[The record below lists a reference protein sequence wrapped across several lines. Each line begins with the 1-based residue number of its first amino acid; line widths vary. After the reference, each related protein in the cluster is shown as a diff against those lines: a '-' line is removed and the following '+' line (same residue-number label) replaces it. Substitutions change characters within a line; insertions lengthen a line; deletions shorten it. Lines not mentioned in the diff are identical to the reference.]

1 MTTETYRDHIQS
13 KFGDFKDEWDMLA
26 RDQAEALSQTL
37 ALQNGA
43 IFSRNDAQKIKSA
56 CAELISAIEQT
67 V

>member
-1 MTTETYRDHIQS
+1 MTQETLSEHMQS
-13 KFGDFKDEWDMLA
+13 KFGAFQDEWDMLA

-43 IFSRNDAQKIKSA
+43 MFSPNDAQKIKSA

-67 V
+67 I

>member
-1 MTTETYRDHIQS
+1 MPTETYRDHMQS
-13 KFGDFKDEWDMLA
+13 KFGEFQDDWDTLA

-43 IFSRNDAQKIKSA
+43 MFSRNDAQKIKSA
-56 CAELISAIEQT
+56 CAKLIIASEQI